1 MTTQTRQR
9 RVAKFSLQGGRFAII
24 VSRFHQNITTK
35 LLRAALECFRKHGV
49 SSRNLRVYR
58 CPGAFELPQV
68 ANMLVTSGRWD
79 AIVCLGAVVRGE
91 TPHFEYVA
99 REAAR
104 GIQRVALKS
113 RTPVV
118 FGVLT
123 TDTLEQAH
131 ERAGGVHGNK
141 GWDAALAAMEMA
153 KVFTTIRNDV

>member
-1 MTTQTRQR
+1 MT
-9 RVAKFSLQGGRFAII
+9 KFSLRDRRFAVV
-24 VSRFHQNITTK
+24 VSRFHQNITAK

-49 SSRNLRVYR
+49 SSRDVHVFR

-79 AIVCLGAVVRGE
+79 AVVCLGAVVRGE

-104 GIQRVALKS
+104 GVQQVALKS
-113 RTPVV
+113 RTPVI

-131 ERAGGVHGNK
+131 ERAGGTLGNK

-153 KVFTTIRNDV
+153 TVFTTIRDDV

>member
-1 MTTQTRQR
+1 
-9 RVAKFSLQGGRFAII
+9 
-24 VSRFHQNITTK
+24 
-35 LLRAALECFRKHGV
+35 
-49 SSRNLRVYR
+49 
-58 CPGAFELPQV
+58 
-68 ANMLVTSGRWD
+68 MLVTSGRWD

-104 GIQRVALKS
+104 GVQQVALKS
-113 RTPVV
+113 RTPVI

-131 ERAGGVHGNK
+131 ERAGGTHGNK

-153 KVFTTIRNDV
+153 TVFTTIRDDV